1 MYQNLSMTCIRDAS
15 HCQVETNI
23 GALPD
28 CAYLV
33 DLKKKN
39 VPSSIIITWHVQ
51 SVNYQLAGTKKT
63 KDSFCHLLGIK

>member
-1 MYQNLSMTCIRDAS
+1 
-15 HCQVETNI
+15 VETNI

>member
-1 MYQNLSMTCIRDAS
+1 MYQNLSMTCIREVS

-39 VPSSIIITWHVQ
+39 VPSSTIIAWHAQ
-51 SVNYQLAGTKKT
+51 KSKLPISRNQKYQGQ
-63 KDSFCHLLGIK
+63 LLPFAWY